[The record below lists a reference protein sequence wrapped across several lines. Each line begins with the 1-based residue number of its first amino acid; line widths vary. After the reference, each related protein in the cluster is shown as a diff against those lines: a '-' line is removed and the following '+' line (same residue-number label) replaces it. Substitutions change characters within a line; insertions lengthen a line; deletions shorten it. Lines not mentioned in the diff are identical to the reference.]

1 MGGWSTQCLPAVRGR
16 VCVDAWAGA
25 ASGGS
30 FRTVAPVSVCSM
42 ARLMRAELA
51 PYGKVPN
58 NTYSQGSQELSA
70 STGAYWP
77 GSLTDAQGQAVAYPL
92 RTPLCAPA

>member
-1 MGGWSTQCLPAVRGR
+1 
-16 VCVDAWAGA
+16 
-25 ASGGS
+25 
-30 FRTVAPVSVCSM
+30 M

-77 GSLTDAQGQAVAYPL
+77 GSLTDAQGQAVACPL
-92 RTPLCAPA
+92 RTPLCAPAWYVACIERKVALVVKN